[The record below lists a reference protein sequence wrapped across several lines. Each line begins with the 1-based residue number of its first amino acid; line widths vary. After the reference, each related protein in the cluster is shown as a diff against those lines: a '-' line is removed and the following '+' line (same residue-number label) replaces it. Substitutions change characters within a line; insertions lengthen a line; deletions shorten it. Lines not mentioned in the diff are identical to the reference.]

1 MNLLMSCFFGATLL
15 LLAGV
20 SLSSSATKIMVLLRK
35 RTMFQVYC
43 LFIFMSAIITFATF
57 VVDNLILWYG
67 IYLAIVHFLFIL
79 SYSLVFDQEY
89 PYRNFVKILLLLP
102 FFIQIFFVLVNWD
115 KEPSFFAYVWF
126 PFYLVEYCPFPVSTL
141 IGLLGLSFFL
151 FFNK

>member
-57 VVDNLILWYG
+57 VVENLILWYG
-67 IYLAIVHFLFIL
+67 IYLAIVHFLCQ
-79 SYSLVFDQEY
+79 S
-89 PYRNFVKILLLLP
+89 
-102 FFIQIFFVLVNWD
+102 
-115 KEPSFFAYVWF
+115 
-126 PFYLVEYCPFPVSTL
+126 
-141 IGLLGLSFFL
+141 
-151 FFNK
+151 

>member
-57 VVDNLILWYG
+57 VVENLILWYG

-102 FFIQIFFVLVNWD
+102 FFIFLPLSLLIIPPPYSFVKRFHFVIKPKNAFKL
-115 KEPSFFAYVWF
+115 
-126 PFYLVEYCPFPVSTL
+126 
-141 IGLLGLSFFL
+141 
-151 FFNK
+151 